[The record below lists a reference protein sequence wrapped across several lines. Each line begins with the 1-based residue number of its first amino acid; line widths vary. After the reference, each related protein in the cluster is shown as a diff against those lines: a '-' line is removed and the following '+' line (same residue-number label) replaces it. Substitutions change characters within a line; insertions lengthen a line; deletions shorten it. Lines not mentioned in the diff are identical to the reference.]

1 MAIFTKLITTGVLG
15 GGFALISMALLL
27 YIFVR
32 KMLFEARPRKRIG
45 LVMPISFLSLTRLF
59 VFAIITVYLVI
70 SLNIFNV
77 EYVALSLMLT
87 GICLLPAAV
96 LVKIREGG

>member
-1 MAIFTKLITTGVLG
+1 
-15 GGFALISMALLL
+15 
-27 YIFVR
+27 
-32 KMLFEARPRKRIG
+32 ML
-45 LVMPISFLSLTRLF
+45 ISFLSLTRLF
-59 VFAIITVYLVI
+59 VFAIIAVYLVI